1 MEVVV
6 DGKTGLMMPDEGTT
20 LQAIFHALRASSR
33 RTIVSFTL
41 DGILLSPERQAALGP
56 DQPGKY
62 ALLEVRTVDPFDYSL
77 RTLTGLLNHLK
88 NIERNHEE
96 TIACADAGEYART
109 LDKAE
114 ICFYGWD
121 ILLRA
126 VRDVGTLS
134 AADFRSLDAAGS
146 TVAVRIRDLQDA
158 LLLLASALES
168 KEMPRISEMIRGGFQ
183 SRLGEWRSVLEAL
196 ASHVACL
203 PDSSD
208 KTKIE

>member
-20 LQAIFHALRASSR
+20 LQAIFHTLRASSR

-41 DGILLSPERQAALGP
+41 DGILLSPERQSALGP

-88 NIERNHEE
+88 NIERSHEE
-96 TIACADAGEYART
+96 TIACAAAGEYART

-134 AADFRSLDAAGS
+134 AADFKGLDAAGA

-158 LLLLASALES
+158 LLLLASALEA

-196 ASHVACL
+196 ARHVACL
-203 PDSSD
+203 PGSAD
-208 KTKIE
+208 KTNIE